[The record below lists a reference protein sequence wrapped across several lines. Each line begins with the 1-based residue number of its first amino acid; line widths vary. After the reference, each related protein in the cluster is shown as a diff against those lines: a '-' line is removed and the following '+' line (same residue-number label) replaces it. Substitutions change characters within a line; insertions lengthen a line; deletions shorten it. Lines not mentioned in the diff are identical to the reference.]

1 MKGILV
7 ERFMFQNPT
16 CMKRILFFILVLFC
30 TAHVHAQV
38 SFGLKLGGHSQ
49 LNQPGSI
56 TIPTPGEDLTF
67 SVDDLKVGFQFGG
80 FLRIGDKLFLQP
92 EVLFN
97 TNRTDYR
104 INNLALGD
112 LVKSESYQYLD
123 FPLLGGFSLG
133 PFMLHG
139 GPVGHYFL
147 SSRSELTDFDGY
159 AQKFDQFTGGWL
171 AGVGIGRGRVQLD
184 LRYEGNFNK
193 YGDHI
198 EFFGDA
204 YHFSNNPAR
213 LMLNMN
219 VKIFGK

>member
-1 MKGILV
+1 
-7 ERFMFQNPT
+7 
-16 CMKRILFFILVLFC
+16 MKRILFSLFVLLLAFQ
-30 TAHVHAQV
+30 AQSQV
-38 SFGLKLGGHSQ
+38 SFGVKFGGHSQ

-56 TIPTPGEDLTF
+56 TIPTPDEELKF
-67 SVDDLKVGFQFGG
+67 SVDDLKLGFQFGG

-104 INNLALGD
+104 VSSLALGD

-123 FPLLGGFSLG
+123 FPLLGGFSVG

-147 SSRSELTDFDGY
+147 SSSSELTDFDGY
-159 AQKFDQFTGGWL
+159 AQKFDQFTWGWL

-184 LRYEGNFNK
+184 LRYEGNFNN
-193 YGDHI
+193 YGDHVQ
-198 EFFGDA
+198 FFGDS

-219 VKIFGK
+219 VKLIGK